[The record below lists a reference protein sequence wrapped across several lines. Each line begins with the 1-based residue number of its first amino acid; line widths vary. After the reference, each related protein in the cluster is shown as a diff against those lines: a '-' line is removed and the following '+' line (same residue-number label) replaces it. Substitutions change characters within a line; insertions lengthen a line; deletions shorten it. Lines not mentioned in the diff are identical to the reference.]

1 LGEGRFEQRVGEVI
15 AAWVDA
21 CGRRPGRV
29 LVAGAALVALSLL
42 YSVGHLRI
50 QGATET
56 LFAQDLPFKQVERRY
71 YEAFPTLYEP
81 IFVVLDAVTPE
92 RAGQAA
98 AALAE
103 RLGRDREHFHRVYQP
118 GGGEFFETHAFLY
131 LSTEE
136 LEDLADRLAEAQP
149 YLAELSRDGSL
160 RGLLSMLGRG
170 VRAAREGD
178 VGAERLVPVFDRLS
192 QALDAAAGGRPYHL
206 SWAEVLA
213 PSGIDVDARQ
223 RLLLVYPMLDAEGL
237 QPARRAILAVRAAA
251 RELGLSPE
259 SGVRVRITGDVAL
272 STEELEVVRSQ
283 AAWSGLASFLLVAL
297 ILLVG
302 MPSGRLITATL
313 VTLLAGLVL
322 TGGFTALAIGHFNM
336 ISVCF
341 AVLFIGLGVD
351 FGIHFC
357 VRYRELR
364 SRRMEHAEALRST
377 ARDVG
382 TSVLLCGLTT
392 AVGFFAFVP
401 TDFVGVAELGLI
413 SGAGMFISLAC
424 TMTLLPAV
432 LSLPPHPKPGAPPAP
447 APRRAALAE
456 LPVRWPRLVR
466 ATAVALFA
474 GAVVLLP
481 RARFD
486 NNPLHVRDPASESV
500 QTLAELLERGGSSPW
515 SLNAVAPDLAS
526 AEALASRLRRLEVVE
541 RVVTPADF
549 VPEDQAE
556 KLEIIGDVA
565 ILLAPLPGSDGTA
578 APLPAEQAESLR
590 VLSVELRRL
599 LAEGAD
605 PTLLGSAGRLR
616 ASIDRFLAFLG
627 TQPDRAPAL
636 RALEASVLGSLPEQ
650 LRLLEAGLRAG
661 EVTLENLPDVL
672 LETMIAADG
681 RVRVQIFPRDDL
693 DDNAALAAFVD
704 AVREVEPEVA
714 GSASEILESGREV
727 VRALRQ
733 ALLLATVA
741 IALLL
746 WVLWRDPN
754 DTALVM
760 IPLGLAA
767 TFTVAASVLLDIPF
781 NFADVIVLP
790 LLLGI
795 GVDTGIHLVHRARIG
810 LDGAENLLAT
820 STTRAAILSALT
832 TIASFGTMGFATH
845 LGLATLGQLLTIG
858 VALTLACN
866 LVVLPAL
873 LALRTARRRVPGAVP
888 TPPARE
894 I

>member
-1 LGEGRFEQRVGEVI
+1 
-15 AAWVDA
+15 
-21 CGRRPGRV
+21 
-29 LVAGAALVALSLL
+29 
-42 YSVGHLRI
+42 
-50 QGATET
+50 
-56 LFAQDLPFKQVERRY
+56 
-71 YEAFPTLYEP
+71 
-81 IFVVLDAVTPE
+81 
-92 RAGQAA
+92 
-98 AALAE
+98 
-103 RLGRDREHFHRVYQP
+103 
-118 GGGEFFETHAFLY
+118 
-131 LSTEE
+131 
-136 LEDLADRLAEAQP
+136 
-149 YLAELSRDGSL
+149 
-160 RGLLSMLGRG
+160 
-170 VRAAREGD
+170 
-178 VGAERLVPVFDRLS
+178 
-192 QALDAAAGGRPYHL
+192 
-206 SWAEVLA
+206 
-213 PSGIDVDARQ
+213 
-223 RLLLVYPMLDAEGL
+223 
-237 QPARRAILAVRAAA
+237 
-251 RELGLSPE
+251 
-259 SGVRVRITGDVAL
+259 
-272 STEELEVVRSQ
+272 
-283 AAWSGLASFLLVAL
+283 
-297 ILLVG
+297 
-302 MPSGRLITATL
+302 
-313 VTLLAGLVL
+313 
-322 TGGFTALAIGHFNM
+322 
-336 ISVCF
+336 
-341 AVLFIGLGVD
+341 
-351 FGIHFC
+351 
-357 VRYRELR
+357 
-364 SRRMEHAEALRST
+364 
-377 ARDVG
+377 
-382 TSVLLCGLTT
+382 
-392 AVGFFAFVP
+392 
-401 TDFVGVAELGLI
+401 VGVAELGLI

-424 TMTLLPAV
+424 TFTLLPAL

-466 ATAVALFA
+466 AAAVALFA

-500 QTLAELLERGGSSPW
+500 QTFAELLDRGGSSPW
-515 SLNAVAPDLAS
+515 SLNAIAPDLAS
-526 AEALASRLRRLEVVE
+526 AEALASRLRRLDVVD

-549 VPEDQAE
+549 VPEDQPE

-565 ILLAPLPGSDGTA
+565 MLLAPLPGSDGSVGS
-578 APLPAEQAESLR
+578 PSPAKQAESLR

-605 PTLLGSAGRLR
+605 PALLGSAGRLR
-616 ASIDRFLAFLG
+616 RSIDRFLAFLG

-636 RALEASVLGSLPEQ
+636 AALEASVLGSLPEQ

-661 EVTLENLPDVL
+661 EVTLENLPDAL

-727 VRALRQ
+727 TKALRQ
-733 ALLLATVA
+733 ALLTATVA

-810 LDGAENLLAT
+810 LDGAEHLLAT

-873 LALRTARRRVPGAVP
+873 LALRTARRRMPEAVP
-888 TPPARE
+888 SPPARE